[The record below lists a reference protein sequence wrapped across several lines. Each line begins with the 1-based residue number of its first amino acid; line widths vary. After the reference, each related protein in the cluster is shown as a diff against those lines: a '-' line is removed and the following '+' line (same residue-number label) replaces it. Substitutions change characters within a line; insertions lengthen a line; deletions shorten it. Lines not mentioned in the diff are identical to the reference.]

1 MNVETEQIQKLTVV
15 AHRRNRIEAHQVMR
29 GHSDV
34 IIIIETEM
42 VWNIG
47 WNRRHRWPHRAAPPG
62 WITIV
67 EHYEIAHLLNN
78 HSRTEQRG
86 AARQQHALAPLSQT
100 RQITITDVQYRGTE
114 VGQK

>member
-15 AHRRNRIEAHQVMR
+15 AHRRNRIEAHQVMS

-47 WNRRHRWPHRAAPPG
+47 WNRRHRWPPRAAPPG

-67 EHYEIAHLLNN
+67 EHYEIAHP
-78 HSRTEQRG
+78 S
-86 AARQQHALAPLSQT
+86 
-100 RQITITDVQYRGTE
+100 
-114 VGQK
+114 K